1 MVGASGLVI
10 EPAAADKLGL
20 PAFGELHVAGIAG
33 RVPCQYRRASS
44 LTVGPLT
51 MARPLFMEMA
61 LGGLVRGAPGPV
73 IGIIG
78 CGRCAPPSLEIGSVY
93 KARVMFGQCHRACE
107 AAGNGNGG

>member
-1 MVGASGLVI
+1 MI

-78 CGRCAPPSLEIGSVY
+78 CCSWLSRIRLVRRFLHLINAECV
-93 KARVMFGQCHRACE
+93 
-107 AAGNGNGG
+107 

>member
-1 MVGASGLVI
+1 MI

-51 MARPLFMEMA
+51 MTRPLFMEMA

-78 CGRCAPPSLEIGSVY
+78 CGGGALAVAPPCMSLS
-93 KARVMFGQCHRACE
+93 QST
-107 AAGNGNGG
+107 